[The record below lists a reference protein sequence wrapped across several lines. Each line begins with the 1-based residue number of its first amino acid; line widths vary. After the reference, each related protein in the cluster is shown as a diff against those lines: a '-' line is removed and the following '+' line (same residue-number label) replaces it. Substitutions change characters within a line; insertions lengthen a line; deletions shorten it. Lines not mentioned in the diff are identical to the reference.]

1 MRKSTRFRLART
13 LPAFLS
19 LSLALLSMALLIG
32 CGGSAGGIITTVAGN
47 GTADYS
53 GDGKAA
59 TSAEIQVP
67 RSVVL
72 DSSGNIFIADT
83 GNNVIREVTA
93 STGDIS
99 TVAGTGVVGY
109 TGDNDA
115 ATSATLNS
123 PDGVAV
129 DSSGNIFIAD
139 TGNNVIR
146 EVKASS
152 GIITT
157 IAGTMTSSGMGAVG
171 YTGDNGLAISA
182 TLSGP
187 QSIVLGSSGNI
198 YFSDSGNSVIRKI
211 TASSGVITT
220 FAGNG
225 SYGYSGDNGA
235 ATSATLEHPDGVALD
250 SSGNLYIADVGN
262 MVIRKVTASSGV
274 ITTVAGD
281 GQYGDSGD
289 NGAAS
294 SAMLFDPHGVAVDS
308 AGNIY
313 IADTLNS
320 VIRKVAASSGV
331 ITTVA
336 GNGTAGYSGDT
347 KSATSANLSNP
358 WGVAVDSAGNIYVA
372 DTGNSAIR
380 KVTF

>member
-1 MRKSTRFRLART
+1 
-13 LPAFLS
+13 
-19 LSLALLSMALLIG
+19 
-32 CGGSAGGIITTVAGN
+32 
-47 GTADYS
+47 
-53 GDGKAA
+53 
-59 TSAEIQVP
+59 
-67 RSVVL
+67 L